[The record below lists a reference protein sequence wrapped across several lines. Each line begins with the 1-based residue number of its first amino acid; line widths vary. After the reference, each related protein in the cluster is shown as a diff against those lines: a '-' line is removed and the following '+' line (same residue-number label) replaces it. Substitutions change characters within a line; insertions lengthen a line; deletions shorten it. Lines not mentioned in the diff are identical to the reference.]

1 MILFF
6 VWQDEHRRGPI
17 IEELP
22 DDVEH
27 PHEHAR
33 PQSNQEPIIEHPDDD
48 VRAGT
53 WFSNVLLAFLSL
65 LVEIVYFLSGHC
77 SMLREMITGCA

>member
-1 MILFF
+1 
-6 VWQDEHRRGPI
+6 
-17 IEELP
+17 
-22 DDVEH
+22 VEH

-48 VRAGT
+48 FRAGK

-65 LVEIVYFLSGHC
+65 FAEIFFVFYFLSGHC
-77 SMLREMITGCA
+77 SMLREMNTGCA

>member
-1 MILFF
+1 
-6 VWQDEHRRGPI
+6 
-17 IEELP
+17 
-22 DDVEH
+22 VEH

-65 LVEIVYFLSGHC
+65 LAEIVFFLSGHC
-77 SMLREMITGCA
+77 SLLREMITGCA